1 MFRTLIRHV
10 PAYGYVAFSEIV
22 RGGKRELVTW
32 RKARVVK
39 PSELGHNT
47 WVPTGQ
53 EISPNA
59 RKHTIVAAW
68 ESRSMPSVHV
78 TPAEARKA

>member
-10 PAYGYVAFSEIV
+10 PAYGYVAFNVVV

-32 RKARVVK
+32 RNARVVE
-39 PSELGHNT
+39 PHELGHNT
-47 WVPTGQ
+47 WVPTGRV
-53 EISPNA
+53 IKPTA

-68 ESRSMPSVHV
+68 EARSMPSVHV

>member
-10 PAYGYVAFSEIV
+10 PAYGYVAFTEMV

-32 RKARVVK
+32 RATHVVE

-47 WVPTGQ
+47 WVRTGKVIKPT
-53 EISPNA
+53 A

-68 ESRSMPSVHV
+68 EARSMPSIHV